1 MATPHHL
8 DQTTYQHMYQR
19 SINEPDTFWQD
30 MAQRINWFKTPSQ
43 IQNCIFSANKV
54 DINWYQDGQLN
65 ASVNCIDRHLPEL
78 ADKPAIIWEGDE
90 EAINNHEQQPTKQLQ
105 RTISYQQLHDRVCQI
120 ANALKSIGVNKGD
133 VVTLYMP
140 MVPEAIMSMLAC
152 ARIGAVHSVVFAGFS
167 PEALA
172 GRIQDGQ
179 SRFIITADIGKR
191 GGKVI
196 PLKQNVNQ
204 AVDLCADVDIQHIL
218 VLRQS
223 DRPDSTLQRSQDLDF
238 QQIVD
243 QQASTC
249 LAEIMDAESPLFVLY
264 TSGSTGKPKGVVH
277 TTGGYLVY
285 ASLTHYY
292 VFDHQADDI
301 YWCMAD
307 IGWITG
313 HSYSV
318 YGPLSNGASCVMYEG
333 VPNYPDSGRL
343 GRIIDRYK
351 VNVLYTAPTVI
362 RALMADADNA
372 VGSSERRS
380 LRLLGSAG
388 EPINPEAWHWFY
400 QSFGLAQCPIM
411 DTWWQTET
419 GGLMITPIPGVTPLK
434 AGAATQPFFGIQ
446 PALVDDNGHIKDG
459 NSAGNLVIRHSWPGQ
474 MRTVLNNH
482 QRFIDTYF
490 KQFDGFYF
498 SGDGA
503 RRDDD
508 GDYWV
513 TGRVDDVL
521 NVSGHRL
528 GTAELE
534 SALVAHPAVAE
545 AAVVGFPHPIKGE
558 GIYIYV
564 SPRKNIT
571 PCDRLIDEF
580 QQRLRQDIGAL
591 AKADHIQWTE
601 DLPKT
606 RSGKI
611 MRRILR
617 KIAADDYQDLGDTS
631 TLADPMVVQQLISGH
646 QALCT
651 TTAASEET

>member
-8 DQTTYQHMYQR
+8 TQATFQHMYQR
-19 SINEPDTFWQD
+19 SITEPNAFWRD
-30 MAQRINWFKTPSQ
+30 MAQRINWIKAPNQ
-43 IQNCIFSANKV
+43 IQNCSFSAHEV
-54 DINWYQDGQLN
+54 SINWYQDGQLN
-65 ASVNCIDRHLPEL
+65 ASVNCIDRHLPEY

-90 EAINNHEQQPTKQLQ
+90 EDTADNPQLP
-105 RTISYQQLHDRVCQI
+105 RVISYQDLHDRVCQI
-120 ANALKSIGVNKGD
+120 ANALKAMGVKKGD
-133 VVTLYMP
+133 IVTLYMP

-152 ARIGAVHSVVFAGFS
+152 CRIGAVHSVVFAGFS

-172 GRIQDGQ
+172 GRIRDGQ

-191 GGKVI
+191 GGKLI
-196 PLKQNVNQ
+196 PLKYNVNN
-204 AVDLCADVDIQHIL
+204 AVDLCSDIDIQHIL
-218 VLRQS
+218 VLAQAAQS
-223 DRPDSTLQRSQDLDF
+223 DPQLARPQDLDF
-238 QQIVD
+238 NQLVD
-243 QQASTC
+243 QQAGICSP
-249 LAEIMDAESPLFVLY
+249 AVMDAESPLFVLY

-285 ASLTHYY
+285 ASLTHHY
-292 VFDHQADDI
+292 VFDHSPDDI

-318 YGPLSNGASCVMYEG
+318 YGPLSNGATCVMYEG
-333 VPNYPDSGRL
+333 IPNYPDSGRL
-343 GRIIDRYK
+343 GRIIDRHQ
-351 VNVLYTAPTVI
+351 VNTLYTAPTVI
-362 RALMADADNA
+362 RALMADADTA
-372 VGSSERRS
+372 VRSSKRQS

-400 QSFGLAQCPIM
+400 QKFGGANCPIM

-434 AGAATQPFFGIQ
+434 AGAATQPFFGIE
-446 PALVDDNGHIKDG
+446 PALVDDRGTIKEGETD
-459 NSAGNLVIRHSWPGQ
+459 GNLVIRHSWPGQ
-474 MRTVLNNH
+474 MRTVLNDH

-503 RRDDD
+503 RRDAD

-545 AAVVGFPHPIKGE
+545 AAVVGFPHAVKGE

-571 PCDRLIDEF
+571 PSDRLIDEF

-591 AKADHIQWTE
+591 AKADHIQWTQ

-617 KIAADDYQDLGDTS
+617 KIAADDFADLGDIS
-631 TLADPMVVQQLISGH
+631 TLADPQVVQQLISGH
-646 QALCT
+646 QTLM
-651 TTAASEET
+651 AATSAPDSV